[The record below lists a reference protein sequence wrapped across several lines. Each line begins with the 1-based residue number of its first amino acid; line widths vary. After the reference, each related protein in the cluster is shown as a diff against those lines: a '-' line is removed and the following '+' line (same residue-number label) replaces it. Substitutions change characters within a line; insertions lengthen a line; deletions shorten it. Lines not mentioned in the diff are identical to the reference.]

1 MTTTYSPKTQEFLT
15 SFSDQAIQMM
25 MMTKLMGSKIEK
37 GPVDTPSVLFYAVP
51 GKDNPLEEEVGVV
64 EINPDDGAPADH
76 IFNWLIGVYKDVSVA
91 PIWGGIISDVIAHC
105 GSKSEHDT
113 VEQMNDIKSR
123 YPGKNLQEIFNEN
136 PLESS
141 LTEGLTTIIFDSYG
155 NFATNLTTYK
165 YSDQGTPVFTFS
177 KSEFIG
183 SMFGDNAESYSNQK
197 LTSQIQAFIIA
208 VEVSESIKSNGE

>member
-76 IFNWLIGVYKDVSVA
+76 IFNWLIGVY
-91 PIWGGIISDVIAHC
+91 
-105 GSKSEHDT
+105 
-113 VEQMNDIKSR
+113 
-123 YPGKNLQEIFNEN
+123 
-136 PLESS
+136 
-141 LTEGLTTIIFDSYG
+141 
-155 NFATNLTTYK
+155 
-165 YSDQGTPVFTFS
+165 
-177 KSEFIG
+177 
-183 SMFGDNAESYSNQK
+183 
-197 LTSQIQAFIIA
+197 
-208 VEVSESIKSNGE
+208 